1 MDLRGEIGHAVA
13 WVPGACD
20 VGACDVGAWCLPGAC
35 LVPGAWCLVPVTWV
49 QGTRG
54 GEGGTS
60 FPNQALDM
68 NHAGVAAFPLHS
80 LSLF

>member
-1 MDLRGEIGHAVA
+1 MRWRGCLVPVT
-13 WVPGACD
+13 WVP
-20 VGACDVGAWCLPGAC
+20 VTWVPGAWCLPGAC